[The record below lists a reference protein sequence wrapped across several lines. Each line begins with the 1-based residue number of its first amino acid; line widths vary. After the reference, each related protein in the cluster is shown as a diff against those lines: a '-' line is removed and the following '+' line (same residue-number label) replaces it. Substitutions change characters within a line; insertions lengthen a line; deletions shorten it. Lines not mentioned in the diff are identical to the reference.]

1 MPFGFGA
8 PLAKFWGPVVG
19 SVLGA
24 GIARQGAKKANKE
37 TAASTAR
44 QMAFQERMSNTA
56 HQRQVR
62 DLRRA
67 GINPIL
73 SAKLGGASTPQGASY
88 TAQNAGLAA
97 TQGFQQVSSGIAS
110 ISSAR
115 QAQAQTTLIAEQA
128 TKVRTEVLGKIPAEV
143 RKLNAEGILAKAR
156 VSVSQAET
164 VFKDLTNQLLRGDI
178 KALKKLGLSAMQLKH
193 SPSNQIGSII
203 IDKMMERAP
212 DILKIEPPSLDDKYS
227 RSAR

>member
-1 MPFGFGA
+1 MSWWMLPAAIIGG
-8 PLAKFWGPVVG
+8 
-19 SVLGA
+19 
-24 GIARQGAKKANKE
+24 GIARKGAKSANQE
-37 TAASTAR
+37 TRASTAK

-97 TQGFQQVSSGIAS
+97 TQGFQQVSSGISS
-110 ISSAR
+110 ISSAK
-115 QAQAQTTLIAEQA
+115 QAQAQTTLIGEQA
-128 TKVRTEVLGKIPAEV
+128 RKVRAEVLRKLPAEV
-143 RKLNAEGILAKAR
+143 RKLDAEGILAQAK

-164 VFKDLTNQLLRGDI
+164 IFKDLTNQILRGDI

-193 SPSNQIGSII
+193 SPTNQIGSII
-203 IDKMMERAP
+203 IDKLMEKAP
-212 DILKIEPPSLDDKYS
+212 DIFKNKIEPPSLDDKYS

>member
-1 MPFGFGA
+1 MSWWMLPAAIIGG
-8 PLAKFWGPVVG
+8 
-19 SVLGA
+19 
-24 GIARQGAKKANKE
+24 GIARKGAKSANQE
-37 TAASTAR
+37 TRASTAK

-97 TQGFQQVSSGIAS
+97 TQGFQQVSSGISS
-110 ISSAR
+110 ISSAK
-115 QAQAQTTLIAEQA
+115 QAQAQTTLIGEQA
-128 TKVRTEVLGKIPAEV
+128 RKVRAEVLRKLPAEV
-143 RKLNAEGILAKAR
+143 RKLDAEGILAQAK

-164 VFKDLTNQLLRGDI
+164 IFKDLTNQILRGDI

-193 SPSNQIGSII
+193 SPTNQIGSII
-203 IDKMMERAP
+203 IDKLMEKAP
-212 DILKIEPPSLDDKYS
+212 DILKNKIEPPSLDDKYS

>member
-1 MPFGFGA
+1 MDPIIGAALIGGAVSGFGA
-8 PLAKFWGPVVG
+8 Y
-19 SVLGA
+19 
-24 GIARQGAKKANKE
+24 RANRE
-37 TAASTAR
+37 NRATSAR

-56 HQRQVR
+56 YQRSMADMR
-62 DLRRA
+62 KA
-67 GINPIL
+67 GLNPIL
-73 SAKLGGASTPQGASY
+73 AAKLGGASTPQGASY

>member
-1 MPFGFGA
+1 MSWWMLPAAVIG
-8 PLAKFWGPVVG
+8 G
-19 SVLGA
+19 S
-24 GIARQGAKKANKE
+24 IARQGAKSANQE
-37 TAASTAR
+37 TRASTAK

-97 TQGFQQVSSGIAS
+97 TQGFQQVSSGISS
-110 ISSAR
+110 ISSAK
-115 QAQAQTTLIAEQA
+115 QAQAQTTLIGEQA
-128 TKVRTEVLGKIPAEV
+128 TKVRAEVLRKIPAEV
-143 RKLNAEGILAKAR
+143 RKLNAEGILAQAK
-156 VSVSQAET
+156 VSVAQAET
-164 VFKDLTNQLLRGDI
+164 IFKVLTNQILRGDI

-203 IDKMMERAP
+203 IDKLMEKAP
-212 DILKIEPPSLDDKYS
+212 DILKNKIQPPSLDDKYS
-227 RSAR
+227 RSVR